1 MENWRE
7 IQNEKEILGRRLF
20 FCGGPLVVETTGQLP
35 SLNAHP

>member
-20 FCGGPLVVETTGQLP
+20 FVEAP
-35 SLNAHP
+35 